1 VALWGVID
9 AGLHQLTLGR
19 ASDMLA
25 ELRAN
30 ALGANAWLLAPSA
43 AMKALAIFGSFRT
56 AAAGL
61 AGAFVFTIF
70 RFSGNVFTGFTGG
83 ALNAMGQGSAAA
95 APLSTS
101 EGYASALEAQ
111 AAASGTRARAAAT
124 STFGDFGERSSFGA
138 SRAFGEADHILGER
152 PGTMGGTA
160 LALGKAEGAR
170 QIGSLSPALDGRDL
184 ADPQVARAVQANAA
198 TSAIHQFAEKDALR
212 KLATGYFGSGETGEK
227 AFAAFAQNLVQW
239 RAFGDQR
246 AYGMMMQGAK
256 RHFERAGYIESDAQ
270 LKASGVIGEAQSD
283 PAFAKLIA
291 NAFDQEQLLA
301 NELTQ
306 AQTNVGAMQGRRDFA
321 GDQGTQV
328 ERGNVAI
335 EQALR
340 TGTNDGQKQAARMLG
355 LEPRETSRRIG
366 FINALTG
373 EARSSAMS
381 QLAKATGRDE
391 AQVLRAVESFNASS
405 QVGTADGATA
415 EAGRERT
422 SVYRRTREAAGHDF
436 AERSGKLDAQR
447 EVGPTGTRAAARI
460 GEQRRQSDNFGFAQG
475 ASAAGSSTREAARL
489 DSFIQALNRTAG
501 NQVDMAEGG
510 AAGVADR
517 SRNDRLT
524 RIVQNERLSRMQA
537 MLRAEGI
544 AMPKKSLAMAENGDF
559 GLNLT
564 PAQARQFL
572 QAGLITDS
580 QFGALSKGGHARF
593 SFADNDLL
601 VSSTAAFQQSSRHDT
616 STRFEAGKQAGP
628 DTIEHFMGGGE
639 DGHAIMTNWLRG
651 GFELDRKGEWRLK
664 PQVADTLQR
673 DLQAVMVQTGW
684 QRALS
689 RSSEKQTTMG
699 TSWGAEIGGG
709 ASVRAPGASARAR
722 GGLQPRVSGQ
732 SGGRLGLES
741 RDSGSSSSSARATI
755 DIVNFDVRNV
765 IADAEK
771 AASRSDAPEKAFS
784 AVLSDQILGEAG
796 LRNRYL
802 DEASSGRGTWDWS
815 APISS
820 MDQSELLR
828 SGRFPS
834 DRDQSAGDDDATYK
848 TRK

>member
-1 VALWGVID
+1 MSVIF
-9 AGLHQLTLGR
+9 AG
-19 ASDMLA
+19 DC
-25 ELRAN
+25 AN
-30 ALGANAWLLAPSA
+30 PKSR
-43 AMKALAIFGSFRT
+43 MISSRR
-56 AAAGL
+56 
-61 AGAFVFTIF
+61 VF

-83 ALNAMGQGSAAA
+83 ALNVMGQGSAAA

-170 QIGSLSPALDGRDL
+170 QMGSLSPALNGRDL

-212 KLATGYFGSGETGEK
+212 KLGTEYFGSGETGEK
-227 AFAAFAQNLVQW
+227 AFSAFAQNLVQW

-256 RHFERAGYIESDAQ
+256 RHFERAGYIESEAE
-270 LKASGVIGEAQSD
+270 LKASGVIGQAQSD

-321 GDQGTQV
+321 GDQVTQV

-335 EQALR
+335 AQALR
-340 TGTNDGQKQAARMLG
+340 TGANDGQQQAAQMLG

-391 AQVLRAVESFNASS
+391 AQVLRAVEGFNASS
-405 QVGTADGATA
+405 QVGTADGASA

-489 DSFIQALNRTAG
+489 DSLIQALSRTAG

-510 AAGVADR
+510 AGGVADR
-517 SRNDRLT
+517 ARNDRLT

-544 AMPKKSLAMAENGDF
+544 AMPKKSLAMAENGDL

-564 PAQARQFL
+564 PAQAKQFL

-601 VSSTAAFQQSSRHDT
+601 VSSSAAFQQSSRHDT

-639 DGHAIMTNWLRG
+639 DGRSIMANWLRG
-651 GFELDRKGEWRLK
+651 GFEMDRKGEWRLK

-684 QRALS
+684 ERSLS
-689 RSSEKQTTMG
+689 RSAEKQTTLG

-709 ASVRAPGASARAR
+709 ASIRADKSFGSKKGSQGSSHSGQAGGRVGLEGRDTGSTTSIARSAIDVVNYDVRA
-722 GGLQPRVSGQ
+722 
-732 SGGRLGLES
+732 
-741 RDSGSSSSSARATI
+741 
-755 DIVNFDVRNV
+755 V
-765 IADAEK
+765 IAAGEK
-771 AASRSDAPEKAFS
+771 VASRAADPERAFTES
-784 AVLSDQILGEAG
+784 LSEDILGDRG

-802 DEASSGRGTWDWS
+802 ENASSGRGTWDWS
-815 APISS
+815 SPLSS
-820 MDQSELLR
+820 AEQSEILN
-828 SGRFPS
+828 SGRFS
-834 DRDQSAGDDDATYK
+834 TDRDQSGGDGDPEYK
-848 TRK
+848 IRR